1 MNIEVPI
8 SLGELVDKI
17 TILQIKRLEIT
28 NESKLKNINYE
39 YQLLDNVLVETN
51 IKDELKPLSDELMSI
66 NRKIWDLED
75 VRRKCENDKDFGEI
89 FLNAV
94 RQIHINNEE
103 RSRVKRIINTTYG
116 SDIVEEKSYT
126 E

>member
-89 FLNAV
+89 FLDAV

>member
-17 TILQIKRLEIT
+17 TILQIKRLEIA
-28 NESKLKNINYE
+28 NENKLKNINYE

-89 FLNAV
+89 FLDAV

>member
-17 TILQIKRLEIT
+17 TILQIKRTEIT
-28 NESKLKNINYE
+28 NEKKLKNINYE
-39 YQLLDNVLVETN
+39 YQLLDNVLVKTN

-89 FLNAV
+89 FLDAV